1 MYNRILNRPMFKRGG
16 DVMDAK
22 GTGITSGLDTPRQGY
37 HRGRVVR
44 PGGYSG
50 DERTMPIWEII
61 NRMKKQN
68 VVTPKQKSGAFWEGI
83 SQGFGGAKTLSEA
96 VMNAVSAQSAAIKPY
111 EDAVA
116 KKGLMLDELGVKGE
130 FDVLTETITKEGKSG
145 SKQFDIGA
153 EAKRANLLTSF
164 NSKKYDLEQELNN
177 PNTEETRIIEIKER
191 DLPSVKSNIE
201 LIIGSDSVLDWIT
214 QNELNERFNYHAD
227 DLEEAINPDTGKNYT
242 EEEAFLKAIE
252 FFGSL
257 KKKSEQN
264 MKTGGRVGY
273 QQGMNYNM
281 LQDQVTDTIK
291 TPQEQI
297 KMTENIT
304 EMQTPSPVQSLSF
317 QELRSRLPQEITD
330 DIVQLL
336 ASSEQALIDFATIRT
351 QQDIDA
357 FNQKYDVN
365 LVLPQGA

>member
-1 MYNRILNRPMFKRGG
+1 MYNRILRRPMFKLGG
-16 DVMDAK
+16 DTSAQ
-22 GTGITSGLDTPRQGY
+22 GTGITSGLDTPR
-37 HRGRVVR
+37 RGRVTA
-44 PGGYSG
+44 PGGYGG
-50 DERTMPIWEII
+50 DERTMQIWEII
-61 NRMKKQN
+61 NRMKDKN
-68 VVTPKQKSGAFWEGI
+68 VVSPAAKKQAFWSGI
-83 SQGFGGAKTLSEA
+83 GQGFGDPNVKTLGEA
-96 VMNAVSAQSAAIKPY
+96 LMRANQARTGAIAPY
-111 EDAVA
+111 EARKA
-116 KKGLMLDELGVKGE
+116 QKESMLDELGVKGE
-130 FDVLTETITKEGKSG
+130 FDVLTETIAKEGRSG

-191 DLPSVKSNIE
+191 DLPNVESNIE
-201 LIIGSDSVLDWIT
+201 LIIGSDSVLEWIT

-227 DLEEAINPDTGKNYT
+227 DLEESINPDTGENYT
-242 EEEAFLKAIE
+242 TEEAFLKAIE

-257 KKKSEQN
+257 KKKSEQKQ

-273 QQGMNYNM
+273 RQGMNYNM

-304 EMQTPSPVQSLSF
+304 EMQTPGPVQSLSF
-317 QELRSRLPQEITD
+317 TELRARLPQEITD
-330 DIVQLL
+330 EVVQLL

>member
-1 MYNRILNRPMFKRGG
+1 MYNQILRRPMFKLGG
-16 DVMDAK
+16 DTSAK
-22 GTGITSGLDTPRQGY
+22 GTGITSGLDTPR
-37 HRGRVVR
+37 RGLAE
-44 PGGYSG
+44 GTGAIHEY
-50 DERTMPIWEII
+50 I
-61 NRMKKQN
+61 NRLREKNIVSPAAKKQ
-68 VVTPKQKSGAFWEGI
+68 AFWGGI
-83 SQGFGGAKTLSEA
+83 GQGFGDPNVKTLGEA
-96 VMNAVSAQSAAIKPY
+96 LMKANQARMGIIAPA
-111 EDAVA
+111 EERVA
-116 KKGLMLDELGVKGE
+116 SKNIMLDELGVKGE
-130 FDVLTETITKEGKSG
+130 FDVLTETIAAEGRKG

-153 EAKRANLLTSF
+153 EAKRANLLTSLNDEKF
-164 NSKKYDLEQELNN
+164 ELEQELND
-177 PNTEETRIIEIKER
+177 PTTKEDRIIEIKQR
-191 DLPSVKSNIE
+191 DLPSVKSNIV
-201 LIIGSDSVLDWIT
+201 LITGVSDNVLTWIT
-214 QNELNERFNYHAD
+214 ENEFNDRFNYHAD
-227 DLEEAINPDTGKNYT
+227 DLEESINPDTGENYT

-297 KMTENIT
+297 TMTENIT

-351 QQDIDA
+351 QQDIDT
-357 FNQKYDVN
+357 FNQKYNVN
-365 LVLPQGA
+365 LVLPQEA